1 MGIKNR
7 RKSFIYNK
15 MKIIKKKS
23 ILKTS
28 ILLTNLINNRIYLGL
43 LKSNW
48 RPKNKKFLIGFK
60 NNFCIFDLNQTLI
73 NMRNSFKLINIFHKL
88 KKNILF
94 VGFPRLEKKKI
105 CSMLK
110 INQHY
115 YLPHNSWVNGL
126 LGSNQIILNKFNPKR
141 VNSQKDLLL
150 DKFGGILKLS
160 KTPDLIVIYNNSF
173 EPEALKESLNLNIP
187 VISFVNT
194 QDPAEKIEYKI
205 PGGFYANE
213 SGRMYYNLLMS
224 SFTNSY
230 YVNRSFLKP
239 PKKNENKNT
248 QKHVNK
254 NKR

>member
-1 MGIKNR
+1 
-7 RKSFIYNK
+7 
-15 MKIIKKKS
+15 
-23 ILKTS
+23 
-28 ILLTNLINNRIYLGL
+28 
-43 LKSNW
+43 
-48 RPKNKKFLIGFK
+48 
-60 NNFCIFDLNQTLI
+60 
-73 NMRNSFKLINIFHKL
+73 MRNSFKLINIFHKL

-126 LGSNQIILNKFNPKR
+126 LSSNQIILNKFNPKR

-239 PKKNENKNT
+239 SKKNENKNT